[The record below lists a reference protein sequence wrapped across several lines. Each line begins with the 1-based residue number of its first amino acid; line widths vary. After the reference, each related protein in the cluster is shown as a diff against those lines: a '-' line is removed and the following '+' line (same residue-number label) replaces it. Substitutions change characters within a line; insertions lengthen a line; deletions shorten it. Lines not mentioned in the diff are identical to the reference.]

1 MNRRRSF
8 RLGISVITLLLFL
21 SGHLVYQNQKSGFK
35 EIGYAISLDYLTKLF
50 PFDDPQENLE
60 DYIFVDIDEDSL
72 KRIGQWPWPRTIFAS
87 LMSNIASAAPS
98 VIGVD
103 ILLSE
108 HDRFSPDYLAELS
121 IAANF
126 VASDYFDN
134 GDKQLAKAVSTSP
147 VVLATALVSRD
158 RNNTKLRSK
167 FIIKDFSQFQVKT
180 TSGISYPIDILDEAE
195 GYGFVNVDPE
205 TSDRILR
212 YLPLVVAKDNKLHP
226 SFLLEMLRVYEE
238 DTLINITQT
247 EDVFPQSVVNT
258 GFLSLPITPSANVVL
273 HHGNSKRFRSISAA
287 DLLAAEEVNSNLI
300 NSLAGSIIV
309 IGSSAA
315 GLNDLHP
322 SNLEKS
328 VPGPIFHLAA
338 MHQILSER
346 LLRINPLIDKF
357 TICIFSFSLLLILL
371 VSGFEN
377 IVRSLWVTI
386 SISFVGFICFA
397 YFFISYGVILNAAL
411 LIIFISAAFAFSL
424 MQSIAVM
431 FNKRAL
437 QSAFGQYL
445 APEMVKTIERS
456 GRVPELGGE
465 KKELS
470 VVMTDMRNF
479 TALGESYGEDV
490 VGFTSTMN
498 RYMTAIS
505 EPVFEHDGTLIKFIG
520 DASMHV
526 HGAPVDD
533 LLHAK
538 KSVLSALAMI
548 NAVEDFNSE
557 LAKEG
562 KPPVGLGA
570 GVNTG
575 EMLVGNIG
583 SKQKFG
589 YDVLGDPVSVA
600 ARLEGQT
607 KGYGVKLIVGPKTV
621 DICKDDFD
629 WWELDNIAVKGKE
642 EPLKIFTVRKQTPE
656 HRQFLNYYYA
666 GAWDKALDNIQN
678 FVKSAKDMKPYY
690 ENMANRL
697 SRGKPHDWDGIYRA
711 TSK

>member
-1 MNRRRSF
+1 MNRRRSY
-8 RLGISVITLLLFL
+8 RLGTAVITILTFFSGFL
-21 SGHLVYQNQKSGFK
+21 IYQNPNSGFK
-35 EIGYAISLDYLTKLF
+35 EIGYAISLDTLTNIF
-50 PFDDPQENLE
+50 PFEDPQGTLE
-60 DYIFVDIDEDSL
+60 SFNFVDIDEESL
-72 KRIGQWPWPRTIFAS
+72 GRIGQWPWPRTIFAR
-87 LMSNIASAAPS
+87 LLNNIASADPS
-98 VIGVD
+98 VVGVD

-108 HDRFSPDYLAELS
+108 RDRFSPDYLDDIS
-121 IAANF
+121 IIENF
-126 VASDYFDN
+126 VASNYFDN
-134 GDKQLAKAVSTSP
+134 GDVQLAKALSRAP
-147 VVLATALVSRD
+147 VVLATALSP
-158 RNNTKLRSK
+158 RNKNSGKLNAK
-167 FIIKDFSQFQVKT
+167 FVVKDFSQFEVKST
-180 TSGISYPIDILDEAE
+180 PGISYPIDILGDAE
-195 GYGFVNVDPE
+195 GYGFINVDPE

-212 YLPLVVAKDNKLHP
+212 YLPLVVAKNNKLHP
-226 SFLLEMLRVYEE
+226 SFLLEMLRAYEE
-238 DTLINITQT
+238 DTLININQT
-247 EDVFPQSVVNT
+247 SEIFPQSVVNT
-258 GFLSLPITPSANVVL
+258 GFVSLPITPSANLVL
-273 HHGNSKRFRSISAA
+273 HHGQSKRFQSISAA
-287 DLLAAEEVNSNLI
+287 DLLEAEDTNSDLI
-300 NSLAGSIIV
+300 KSLAGSVIV

-357 TICIFSFSLLLILL
+357 TLCIFGASLILIL
-371 VSGFEN
+371 IVSGLEN
-377 IVRSLWVTI
+377 IVRSLALTTVT
-386 SISFVGFICFA
+386 SIVGIICCAYLFIT
-397 YFFISYGVILNAAL
+397 YGVLLNAAF
-411 LIIFISAAFAFSL
+411 LIIFISAGLAFSL
-424 MQSIAVM
+424 AQAISVL

-437 QSAFGQYL
+437 QNAFGQYL
-445 APEMVKTIERS
+445 APEMVKAIERS
-456 GRVPELGGE
+456 GKTPELGGE

-470 VVMTDMRNF
+470 IVMTDMRNF

-490 VGFTSTMN
+490 VGFTTTMN

-505 EPVFEHDGTLIKFIG
+505 EPVFEHNGTLIKFIG

-526 HGAPVDD
+526 HGAPIDD
-533 LLHAK
+533 QFHAK

-621 DICKDDFD
+621 DICRDEFD

-656 HRQFLNYYYA
+656 HLEFLGYYYD
-666 GAWDKALDNIQN
+666 GDWIKALHRIEKFIN
-678 FVKSAKDMKPYY
+678 SANDMKVYY
-690 ENMANRL
+690 ENMAERL
-697 SRGKPHDWDGIYRA
+697 SNGRPQNWDGIYRA
-711 TSK
+711 MSK

>member
-1 MNRRRSF
+1 MNRRRSY
-8 RLGISVITLLLFL
+8 RLGTAVISLVIFICGFL
-21 SGHLVYQNQKSGFK
+21 VFENQKSGFR
-35 EIGYAISLDYLTKLF
+35 EIGYAISLDALTKIF
-50 PFDDPQENLE
+50 PFKDPQGNVEG
-60 DYIFVDIDEDSL
+60 YIFVDLDEQSL
-72 KRIGQWPWPRTIFAS
+72 ERIGQWPWPRTIFAQ
-87 LMSNIASAAPS
+87 LVSNIASADPS
-98 VIGVD
+98 VIGID

-108 HDRFSPDYLAELS
+108 RDRFSPDYLDDLS
-121 IAANF
+121 ITKNF
-126 VASDYFDN
+126 VASNYFEN
-134 GDKQLAKAVSTSP
+134 GDVHLAKAVSTAP
-147 VVLATALVSRD
+147 VVLATALSSD
-158 RNNTKLRSK
+158 DKNSTKLNAK
-167 FIIKDFSQFQVKT
+167 FIVKDFSQFNVKST
-180 TSGISYPIDILDEAE
+180 PGISYPIDILSDAE

-212 YLPLVVAKDNKLHP
+212 YLPLVVAKNNKLHP
-226 SFLLEMLRVYEE
+226 SFLLEMLRAYEE
-238 DTLINITQT
+238 DTLINISETRGL
-247 EDVFPQSVVNT
+247 FPQSVVST
-258 GFLSLPITPSANVVL
+258 GFLSLPITPAANLVL
-273 HHGNSKRFRSISAA
+273 HHGQSKRFKSISAA
-287 DLLAAEEVNSNLI
+287 DLLAAEENKTDLMNL
-300 NSLAGSIIV
+300 LAGSVIV
-309 IGSSAA
+309 IGSSAV

-322 SNLEKS
+322 SNLEKA

-346 LLRINPLIDKF
+346 LLRINPLIDKVTF
-357 TICIFSFSLLLILL
+357 CIFTALLISILV

-377 IVRSLWVTI
+377 ILRSIVMTTA
-386 SISFVGFICFA
+386 ISFVGFGCCA
-397 YFFISYGVILNAAL
+397 YLFISYGVLLNAAFF
-411 LIIFISAAFAFSL
+411 IIFISAGLAFSL
-424 MQSIAVM
+424 MQSITVM

-437 QSAFGQYL
+437 QGAFGQYL
-445 APEMVKTIERS
+445 APEMVKAIERS
-456 GRVPELGGE
+456 GKMPELGGE

-470 VVMTDMRNF
+470 IVMTDMRNF
-479 TALGESYGEDV
+479 TALGESYGADV
-490 VGFTSTMN
+490 VGFTTTMN

-505 EPVFEHDGTLIKFIG
+505 KPVFEHDGTLIKFIG

-533 LLHAK
+533 HFHAK
-538 KSVLSALAMI
+538 KSILCALAMI
-548 NAVEDFNSE
+548 DAVEDFNFE

-621 DICKDDFD
+621 DICNHEFD

-642 EPLKIFTVRKQTPE
+642 EPLKIFTVREQTEE
-656 HRQFLNYYYA
+656 HLEFLSFYYN
-666 GAWDKALDNIQN
+666 GDWDKALNQLHMFIN
-678 FVKSAKDMKPYY
+678 AARDMKVYY
-690 ENMANRL
+690 ENMAERL
-697 SRGKPHDWDGIYRA
+697 IGGKPQDWDGIYRA

>member
-1 MNRRRSF
+1 MNRRRAY
-8 RLGISVITLLLFL
+8 RVGISAISLLIFFC
-21 SGHLVYQNQKSGFK
+21 GCLVYQNQKSGFR
-35 EIGYAISLDYLTKLF
+35 EIGYAISLDALTKTF
-50 PFDDPQENLE
+50 PFEDPQGSLE
-60 DYIFVDIDEDSL
+60 SYIFVDIDEHSL
-72 KRIGQWPWPRTIFAS
+72 ERIGQWPWPRTIFAR
-87 LMSNIASAAPS
+87 LLDNIAYAGPS
-98 VIGVD
+98 VVGVD

-108 HDRFSPDYLAELS
+108 RDRFSPDYLDGLS
-121 IAANF
+121 ITENF
-126 VASDYFDN
+126 VASNHFDN
-134 GDKQLAKAVSTSP
+134 GDVLLAKAVTKAP
-147 VVLATALVSRD
+147 VVLATALSP
-158 RNNTKLRSK
+158 RNKNSDKLNAK
-167 FIIKDFSQFQVKT
+167 FVVKDFSQFDVKS
-180 TSGISYPIDILDEAE
+180 TSGISYPIDILGDAE
-195 GYGFVNVDPE
+195 GFGFVNVDPE

-212 YLPLVVAKDNKLHP
+212 YLPLVVAKNNKLHP
-226 SFLLEMLRVYEE
+226 SFLLEMLRTYEE
-238 DTLINITQT
+238 DTLINISKTK
-247 EDVFPQSVVNT
+247 EIFPQSVVNT
-258 GFLSLPITPSANVVL
+258 GFLSLPITPAANLVL
-273 HHGNSKRFRSISAA
+273 HHGQSKRFRSISAA
-287 DLLAAEEVNSNLI
+287 DLLAAEDNKSDLI
-300 NSLAGSIIV
+300 NSLAGSVIV

-322 SNLEKS
+322 TNLEKA

-346 LLRINPLIDKF
+346 LLRINPLIDKITF
-357 TICIFSFSLLLILL
+357 CIFAASLISIFV

-377 IVRSLWVTI
+377 ILRSLALTTV
-386 SISFVGFICFA
+386 ISFVGIACCA
-397 YFFISYGVILNAAL
+397 YFFIFDGVLLNAAF
-411 LIIFISAAFAFSL
+411 LIIFISAGLAFSL
-424 MQSIAVM
+424 MQSITVM

-445 APEMVKTIERS
+445 APEMVKAIERS
-456 GRVPELGGE
+456 GKMPELGGE

-470 VVMTDMRNF
+470 IVMTDMRNF
-479 TALGESYGEDV
+479 TALGESYGRDV
-490 VGFTSTMN
+490 VGFTTTMN

-505 EPVFEHDGTLIKFIG
+505 KPVFEHDGTLIKFIG

-533 LLHAK
+533 QLHAK

-621 DICKDDFD
+621 DICNNEFD
-629 WWELDNIAVKGKE
+629 WWELDNIAVKGKD
-642 EPLKIFTVRKQTPE
+642 EPLKIYTVREQTQE
-656 HRQFLNYYYA
+656 HLEFLSYYYE
-666 GAWDKALDNIQN
+666 GDWDEALNQLHRFTN
-678 FVKSAKDMKPYY
+678 AAQDMKVYY
-690 ENMANRL
+690 KNMAERL
-697 SRGKPHDWDGIYRA
+697 RSGKPQNWDGIHRA